1 MYVQSCNEKK
11 LKESSNLSKA
21 YYFNNN
27 FSHKALTY
35 VYFAYLFGLVCSTQ
49 LKMILKWIT
58 IDVL

>member
-49 LKMILKWIT
+49 LKMILK
-58 IDVL
+58 